1 MSEKNTRA
9 VRLPNKLEALIPIVV
24 LLAIMISNY
33 VLGWGQDPHIPVLI
47 ACAVAM
53 IVGKVCG
60 HTYKEMLAGALDAV
74 SQSLEAIIIILCVGC
89 LIGSF
94 EWCGTIPSVVYY
106 GLKCISPGMF
116 LPLACIL
123 CAIVGVALG
132 SAWTVVATL
141 GIAFMAIGT
150 TMGLNPGLIAG
161 MILSGACC
169 GDKFS
174 PLSDSTNLAAGS
186 AQTGLFDHVRAMVTT
201 TFPSLVIAI
210 VLYAI
215 ISIKGSSNYDPQIAN
230 DLSQAIIDHYDYMS
244 PILLLPVVFIIIV
257 AVLKIP
263 AIPAVLMISA
273 MGCIFAVVFQGATFS
288 DCITMA
294 HYGYEAETGNEL
306 CDTLLNRG
314 GMNSMLWTN
323 NLVIVAVGFG
333 GILQKIGA
341 VESLLGSMIKK
352 VRTPFQLIV
361 VTILT
366 SMFCITT
373 MCDQYLGLII
383 PSSMYKDKFDELGL
397 ARNMLS
403 RTLEDGGTLW
413 SPLIPWSS
421 CGAYHSSILGVS
433 TFAYLP
439 FCFMNIINPIYAI
452 VTASWGGN
460 ILYADGTRT
469 NILGKLKKG
478 TVAEAPEDA
487 HEKALAAL
495 AQIRGERDM
504 KDVSGMN

>member
-323 NLVIVAVGFG
+323 NLVIIAVGFG

-469 NILGKLKKG
+469 NLFGKLKKG
-478 TVAEAPEDA
+478 TVAEAPKDA
-487 HEKALAAL
+487 HEKALTAL

>member
-1 MSEKNTRA
+1 MSEQKTRA

-150 TMGLNPGLIAG
+150 TMGLNQGLIAG

-230 DLSQAIIDHYDYMS
+230 DLSQAIVDHYDYMS
-244 PILLLPVVFIIIV
+244 PILLLPVVFIIVV
-257 AVLKIP
+257 AILKIP

-273 MGCIFAVVFQGATFS
+273 MGCIFAVIFQGATFS

-314 GMNSMLWTN
+314 GMDSMLWTN
-323 NLVIVAVGFG
+323 NLVIIAVGFG

-433 TFAYLP
+433 TFTYLP

-469 NILGKLKKG
+469 NLLGKLKKG
-478 TVAEAPEDA
+478 TVAEAPEEA

-495 AQIRGERDM
+495 ARIRGENAVEDA
-504 KDVSGMN
+504 SGMN